1 MGDSPGFW
9 QLASHIVVSSLR
21 PEPYTL
27 CLSGEYCLLYAPIEI
42 PIDSGTAIAVV
53 MMKGRGFFEF
63 STKIR
68 SAVNYQ
74 ACEGAQMKVR
84 NIMAAELVTLRVDEE
99 LSLASDIMNLARIR
113 HLPIVEGERLVGII
127 SQRDLFRA
135 SLASV
140 MGYDYAETRDH
151 LKSVAIK
158 DAMVKEV
165 ITVGPDTGIQEA
177 GRIMLEK
184 KIGCLPV
191 VEGDRLAGLVTET
204 DILRCFLLHYEEC
217 VAGD

>member
-1 MGDSPGFW
+1 MIKSRGHFETAGK
-9 QLASHIVVSSLR
+9 I
-21 PEPYTL
+21 
-27 CLSGEYCLLYAPIEI
+27 LSAFNDQG
-42 PIDSGTAIAVV
+42 
-53 MMKGRGFFEF
+53 
-63 STKIR
+63 
-68 SAVNYQ
+68 
-74 ACEGAQMKVR
+74 CEGAQMNVR
-84 NIMAAELVTLRVDEE
+84 NIMVTELVTLHVDEE

-140 MGYDYAETRDH
+140 MGFDYAETRDH

-165 ITVGPDTGIQEA
+165 ITVGPDTDVQVA

-191 VEGDRLAGLVTET
+191 VEGDRLVGLLTET
-204 DILRCFLLHYEEC
+204 DIIRCFLMHYEEC
-217 VAGD
+217 VSGD